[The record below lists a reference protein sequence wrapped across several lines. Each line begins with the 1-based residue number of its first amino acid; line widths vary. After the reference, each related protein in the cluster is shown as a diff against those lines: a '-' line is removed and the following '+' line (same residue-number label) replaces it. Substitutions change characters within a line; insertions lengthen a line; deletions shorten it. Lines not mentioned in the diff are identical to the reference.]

1 MKNALQAK
9 LIFGLVPVGILI
21 LVFARPS
28 RLLCDDQDARKSVDA
43 FNQTFIE
50 ACQKMNHPAAAALWA
65 EDGADL
71 LPGMA
76 PMVGKAKISEW
87 LNGLTPQL
95 AGAKMVYCT
104 VDWQDIQIHGDLA
117 YESSEDRFPT
127 AKEVLPERRENRPD
141 PQTPERRLLENCSGV
156 LERQST
162 STRESLSNI
171 TVRPTRRRLMSCLVL
186 LARGLR
192 ASRQRN
198 DPASHRQIRV

>member
-1 MKNALQAK
+1 MKNASQAK

-28 RLLCDDQDARKSVDA
+28 RLLCDDRDARKSVDA

-50 ACQKMNHPAAAALWA
+50 ACQKMNHPAAAALWS

-87 LNGLTPQL
+87 LNSLTPQL

-117 YESSEDRFPT
+117 YEWGINRQKIDFPPP
-127 AKEVLPERRENRPD
+127 KKSFQNEGKIVLI
-141 PQTPERRLLENCSGV
+141 LK
-156 LERQST
+156 RQSDG
-162 STRESLSNI
+162 SWRIALESWNAN
-171 TVRPTRRRLMSCLVL
+171 PQ
-186 LARGLR
+186 A
-192 ASRQRN
+192 QEN
-198 DPASHRQIRV
+198 P